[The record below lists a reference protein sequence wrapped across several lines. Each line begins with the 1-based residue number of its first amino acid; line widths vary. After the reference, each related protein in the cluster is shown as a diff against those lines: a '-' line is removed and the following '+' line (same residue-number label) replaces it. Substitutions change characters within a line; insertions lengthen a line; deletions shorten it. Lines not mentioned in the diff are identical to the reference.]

1 MKTTRILI
9 ATSTDPWFNLTV
21 EDIIFR
27 RMPADQRVLFLWQNA
42 DTVVIGRAQ
51 NPWRE
56 CNTGRMEQ
64 DGIRLARRQTG
75 GGAVFHDLGNSN
87 FTFMAGKPEYDK
99 SVSTHIVLNALNKLG
114 IQGKANGRNDL
125 VIEDE
130 NGLRKF
136 SGSAYRETVD
146 RGFHHGTLLLSADL
160 QRLGNYLNPD
170 PKKLETKGISSVRSR
185 VLNLNELL
193 PGIDHQAVCTAMI
206 AAYQDYYQ
214 IDVTPEYINPEH
226 SADLPGFE
234 EKFATQCSWDW
245 NFGKTPPF
253 THAMDE
259 RFDWGGVEL
268 LLNVVNGTIENA
280 RLYTDMLDPLPLEM
294 LADSLTETP
303 YRAADISATIA
314 SLNSQLPHYQ
324 EQLQTVGTWL
334 AREIS

>member
-1 MKTTRILI
+1 M
-9 ATSTDPWFNLTV
+9 
-21 EDIIFR
+21 
-27 RMPADQRVLFLWQNA
+27 
-42 DTVVIGRAQ
+42 
-51 NPWRE
+51 
-56 CNTGRMEQ
+56 
-64 DGIRLARRQTG
+64 RLA
-75 GGAVFHDLGNSN
+75 NSL
-87 FTFMAGKPEYDK
+87 K
-99 SVSTHIVLNALNKLG
+99 VIVLGLVLASTAACEGVRELV
-114 IQGKANGRNDL
+114 QGLDEFEANEIM
-125 VIEDE
+125 V
-130 NGLRKF
+130 
-136 SGSAYRETVD
+136 V
-146 RGFHHGTLLLSADL
+146 
-160 QRLGNYLNPD
+160 
-170 PKKLETKGISSVRSR
+170 LEAKGISSVRSR
-185 VLNLNELL
+185 VLNLNELQ
-193 PGIDHQAVCTAMI
+193 PEIDHQAVCTAMI

-214 IDVTPEYINPEH
+214 VEVTPEYINPEH

-280 RLYTDMLDPLPLEM
+280 RLYTDMLDPLPLEK

-324 EQLQTVGTWL
+324 EQLQTVGNWL